1 MAVTRLELV
10 VDEVLLH
17 DIDPRDRHRVGDAI
31 ERELRARIARES
43 VVERIARDVHS
54 REQVVTNV
62 VSASVRSAV
71 AHPAVRK
78 G

>member
-1 MAVTRLELV
+1 VAVTRLELV
-10 VDEVLLH
+10 VDEVVLH
-17 DIDPRDRHRVGDAI
+17 GIDPRDRHRVGDAI

>member
-1 MAVTRLELV
+1 MRVELV
-10 VDEVLLH
+10 VDELVLH
-17 DIDPRDRHRVGDAI
+17 GIDPRDRHRVGDAI

-43 VVERIARDVHS
+43 VAARIAKDVDA
-54 REQVVTNV
+54 RETIVKSV
-62 VSASVRSAV
+62 VSASVQSAV